1 MRGLSPRL
9 LGSGMVNSSCLDP
22 PSSGKAGGAFA
33 SRLGRAPRVKA
44 ALRAAVAIGIIGL
57 TTGCQSQGQSAT
69 VPPSLDVSNGLAL
82 ALRANQDAIRSLF
95 FVEASAADE
104 PPSVSEA
111 LVTPAVPGPLPIF
124 GAAAAFGASRQ
135 LRKRI
140 KVRASKP
147 SKPPMN

>member
-1 MRGLSPRL
+1 ML
-9 LGSGMVNSSCLDP
+9 NSSCLDP

-33 SRLGRAPRVKA
+33 SRLDPAPRVKA

-57 TTGCQSQGQSAT
+57 TTGCQSQSQGQSAT
-69 VPPSLDVSNGLAL
+69 VPPSLDVSNGLAV
-82 ALRANQDAIRSLF
+82 ALKANQDTIPPLF